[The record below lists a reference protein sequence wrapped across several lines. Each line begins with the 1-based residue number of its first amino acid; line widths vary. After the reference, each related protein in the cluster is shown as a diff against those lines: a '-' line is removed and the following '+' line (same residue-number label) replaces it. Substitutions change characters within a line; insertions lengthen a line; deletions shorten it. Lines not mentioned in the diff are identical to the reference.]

1 MGSGDLEGAAES
13 SFEKLTQL
21 LLLWRFGDKTAD
33 GRSHSVSASLCNS
46 YFQEKQIFKKKTTK
60 KYNLI
65 IMKIKNN
72 FTFVILIFS
81 FLMWTLYL
89 QGKRFKAV
97 L

>member
-46 YFQEKQIFKKKTTK
+46 YFQEKQIFKKKQLRNT
-60 KYNLI
+60 
-65 IMKIKNN
+65 
-72 FTFVILIFS
+72 ILLS
-81 FLMWTLYL
+81 
-89 QGKRFKAV
+89 
-97 L
+97 